1 MSESIP
7 EYIERFEKM
16 LQTGEKVFF
25 DREEFYDIAHYYE
38 DVFDTDKAISA
49 VDYGMEM
56 YPRDPEMK
64 AHKALYLLWLGENEK
79 SLDIIMHLS
88 EESEYIKKVKADI
101 LATCGRKEEA
111 MLLIDQMIQSMDS
124 SQLDC
129 LEAYDI
135 LVTHEYYNEALSAL
149 QIIKE
154 RFGESQDTRNDEIH
168 INEMLENYDLCI
180 SKLNKQLDEDPYD
193 GGMWCHL
200 AQIYNK
206 MGKTEQALE
215 SCNFA
220 LAIDPLD
227 TIALQIS
234 ALIYYE
240 QKNTE
245 KARDIFLQINELRPN
260 DYTVLLGLGDCYWI
274 LKDYANSL
282 KYLKEAVEIESEIV
296 EANYMAAYC
305 AFQLG
310 EYQIGIDVLK
320 PVFEA
325 KREDLR
331 MKMLN
336 MDLMLGMNKSI
347 AEIYPFLL
355 EIIDSSEGKINQY
368 WMIKAYCDEYM
379 KDYAQAIKSY
389 LYAYENNYLTEL
401 VIYRLLLIVDDLSIH
416 KTIHLSVDFL
426 DYLIEQIPDFEEGR
440 YELLVIPEVFNIP
453 QWVIDELIE
462 TSKNY
467 LLNYESHD

>member
-38 DVFDTDKAISA
+38 DVFDIEKAIKA
-49 VDYGMEM
+49 VDYGIEM
-56 YPRDPEMK
+56 YPRDAEMK
-64 AHKALYLLWLGENEK
+64 AHKALYLLWINQNQKALE
-79 SLDIIMHLS
+79 IISSLS
-88 EESEYIKKVKADI
+88 EESDYVKKVKADI
-101 LATCGRKEEA
+101 LASCDRKEEA
-111 MLLIDQMIQSMDS
+111 LVIIDQIINATES

-135 LVTHEYYNEALSAL
+135 LIAHEYYDEALSAL
-149 QIIKE
+149 NIIKN
-154 RFGESQDTRNDEIH
+154 RFGESHDISCDEVH
-168 INEMLENYDLCI
+168 INEMLENYTVCVAR
-180 SKLNKQLDEDPYD
+180 LNELLDEDPYD
-193 GGMWCHL
+193 AGMWCHL

-206 MGKTEQALE
+206 MSKTDQALE
-215 SCNFA
+215 ACNFA
-220 LAIDPLD
+220 LAINPQD
-227 TIALQIS
+227 TIALQIT
-234 ALIYYE
+234 ALIHYE
-240 QKNTE
+240 KKNVE
-245 KARDIFLQINELRPN
+245 FARDIFLQINELRPH
-260 DYTVLLGLGDCYWI
+260 DYTVLLGLGDCFWI

-282 KYLKEAVEIESEIV
+282 KYLKEAIEIDTEIV
-296 EANYMAAYC
+296 EANYMAAHC

-310 EYQIGIDVLK
+310 EYQTGVDILK
-320 PVFEA
+320 PVFES

-331 MKMLN
+331 MKMLH
-336 MDLMLGMNKSI
+336 MDMLLGLNTSI
-347 AEIYPFLL
+347 TTIYPYLL
-355 EIIDSSEGKINQY
+355 DIIESSEGQMNQY

-379 KDYAQAIKSY
+379 KDYATAIRSY
-389 LYAYENNYLTEL
+389 LKAYENNYLPEL
-401 VIYRLLLIVDDLSIH
+401 AIYRLLLIIDDLSIR
-416 KTIHLSVDFL
+416 KTIHLSVNFI

-440 YELLVIPEVFNIP
+440 YELLVIPEVFDIP